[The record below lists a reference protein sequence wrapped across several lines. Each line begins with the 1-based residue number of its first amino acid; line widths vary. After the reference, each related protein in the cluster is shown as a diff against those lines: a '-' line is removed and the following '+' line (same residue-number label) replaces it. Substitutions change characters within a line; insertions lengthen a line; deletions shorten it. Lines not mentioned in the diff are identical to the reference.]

1 MSNPVISAG
10 WEGRVIDGRFAL
22 HEWLGGSETSGV
34 FRTDLQQPIAKKGA
48 IKLIPAAGAEAD
60 SYLSRWAKAANL
72 SHPHLMRVY
81 RSGRFQFGTIGLVY
95 VVTECADE
103 VLAQILAGRA
113 LTTEETREMLDPVIE
128 GLGYLHEKGFVH
140 GHLKPS
146 NILVVDDQLKI
157 SGDEVAAGGSRSP
170 FERLS
175 VYDAPESRGGALTAA
190 ADVWALGM
198 TLVET
203 LTQRVP
209 EWDPGSR
216 EEPKVPDGMPR
227 LFGEIARNCLRRDP
241 EERCTLSEIRA
252 HLEPSQPIEIRTG
265 RIETGRAESGRAETG
280 RAQGGSPKRATAIL
294 PEVSE
299 ERVDPG
305 DGSDA
310 ALTKKFLLPLVAGL
324 VLAVA
329 LIAVFLLRSR
339 TQEEDAAQRVQA
351 PSASAQGGAVERGQ
365 QSPAPR
371 AQQGSQ
377 AGSAPDR
384 QAGAPSGTDDVPA
397 AKRAAPEAPVQEPK
411 ENAAQGAK
419 QDSTEGPARETPHG
433 FTEQGAAIE
442 QKMPSITPAARRTI
456 RGKVSVAVRVEVDTN
471 GTVTDASFKS
481 EGPSKY
487 FARAALEAARGWKFK
502 AAAENGQ
509 PAPSVWVLR
518 FRFRQSGDEADAV
531 EETR

>member
-72 SHPHLMRVY
+72 SHPHLMRVF
-81 RSGRFQFGTIGLVY
+81 RSGRFQFGAIGLVY

-113 LTTEETREMLDPVIE
+113 LTTEETREMLGPVIE

-140 GHLKPS
+140 GRLKPS
-146 NILVVDDQLKI
+146 NILVVEDQLKI
-157 SGDEVAAGGSRSP
+157 SGDDVAAGGSLGP
-170 FERLS
+170 YERLS
-175 VYDAPESRGGALTAA
+175 VYDAPEAPGGALTAA
-190 ADVWALGM
+190 AEVWALGI

-203 LTQRVP
+203 LTQRAP
-209 EWDPGSR
+209 EWDPGSS
-216 EEPKVPDGMPR
+216 EDPKVPDGMPR
-227 LFGEIARNCLRRDP
+227 LFAEIARNCLRRDP

-252 HLEPSQPIEIRTG
+252 HLEPSQPIEIR
-265 RIETGRAESGRAETG
+265 AGRAETG
-280 RAQGGSPKRATAIL
+280 RAVTGRAETVRPTEATAL
-294 PEVSE
+294 APGPLE
-299 ERVDPG
+299 EPVDTG
-305 DGSDA
+305 DKSDA

-329 LIAVFLLRSR
+329 LVAVFLLRSR

-351 PSASAQGGAVERGQ
+351 PNASAQGGAAESGQ
-365 QSPAPR
+365 QSPAPS
-371 AQQGSQ
+371 AQQDSQ
-377 AGSAPDR
+377 AGSASDR
-384 QAGAPSGTDDVPA
+384 QAGAPSATDGAPA
-397 AKRAAPEAPVQEPK
+397 AQRATPKAPLQDSK
-411 ENAAQGAK
+411 QNAAQSAK
-419 QDSTEGPARETPHG
+419 QDSTESPARGTPHG
-433 FTEQGAAIE
+433 FTEKGAVIE
-442 QKMPSITPAARRTI
+442 QKLPSVTEAASRTI
-456 RGKVSVAVRVEVDTN
+456 HGKVTVAVRVEVDASGN
-471 GTVTDASFKS
+471 VTDASFKS

-509 PAPSVWVLR
+509 PVPSVWVLR
-518 FRFRQSGDEADAV
+518 FRFRQTGAEADAT